1 MIALDDALRAELTA
15 AVAQIEG
22 RTDAEVVVCLAGRA
36 GRYDDL
42 PLRAAAVACTLALV
56 VLVAI
61 PLPVPP
67 ALFTIGLLAAGGA
80 THAGATWMGA
90 RLVPRARL
98 DAAVLEAAQAAFVD
112 LAVHGTPRHN
122 GVLVYV
128 AAHEARVVVIP
139 DLALQ
144 GQFGPGALAP
154 AERAWSRLTRASLLG
169 GLEALG
175 DALAQAAP
183 HQGESSRAFNLPNE
197 PRVRL

>member
-1 MIALDDALRAELTA
+1 MIGFDDALRAELTQK
-15 AVAQIEG
+15 VAEIEV

-61 PLPVPP
+61 PLAVPP
-67 ALFTIGLLAAGGA
+67 VLFTFGVLGAGSVTLAGS
-80 THAGATWMGA
+80 TWMGA
-90 RLVPRARL
+90 RLVPPARL
-98 DAAVLEAAQAAFVD
+98 DAEVLEAAQAAFVD

-128 AAHEARVVVIP
+128 AAYENRVVVVP

-144 GQFGPGALAP
+144 GQLGPGALVP
-154 AERAWSRLTRASLLG
+154 SERTWARLTRASLLA
-169 GLEALG
+169 GLDALG
-175 DALAQAAP
+175 EALAQAAP
-183 HQGESSRAFNLPNE
+183 HLGEASRAFNLPNE
-197 PRVRL
+197 PRVRP